1 MEIHIMKN
9 IKYENVVTTEI
20 IVGSVIGLV
29 ADLMLAPKSK
39 KDFRYDISEVK
50 L

>member
-1 MEIHIMKN
+1 MKN
-9 IKYENVVTTEI
+9 IKYENVVTTGI

-29 ADLMLAPKSK
+29 ADLMLASKSK
-39 KDFRYDISEVK
+39 KDFRYDISGVK